1 MTIDAALLPAWLIAV
16 AGALMAIALAL
27 ALRAAP
33 WGALLAAPER
43 QHVLLGGMVCLLL
56 LWLGDIEVTEG
67 VRVHLLAVTCTTMII
82 GLPLT
87 LVAGALALAAQLALK
102 EQSLPALPVAWL
114 PTVAVPALVTRLLVH
129 WLRRRAPRHLFLY
142 LLGAGFG
149 GGMASVLATAAT
161 TLALFALM
169 GRFDL
174 VSDAV
179 GSATLVVL
187 MMFPEGFLNGM
198 LITAVTV
205 FRPDLVK
212 TFDDTF
218 YLDG

>member
-1 MTIDAALLPAWLIAV
+1 VTVDAALLPGWLIATAAV
-16 AGALMAIALAL
+16 LMAAALAVS
-27 ALRAAP
+27 LRFAP
-33 WGALLAAPER
+33 WRALLAAPER
-43 QHVLLGGMVCLLL
+43 QHVLLGGTVGLSL
-56 LWLGDIEVTEG
+56 LWLGDIEVSEG
-67 VRVHLLAVTCTTMII
+67 IRIHLLAVTCTTMII

-87 LVAGALALAAQLALK
+87 LVAGALALAAQLALQQ
-102 EQSLPALPVAWL
+102 QSLLALPVAWL
-114 PTVAVPALVTRLLVH
+114 PSVAIPAVLTRLLVQ
-129 WLRRRAPRHLFLY
+129 WLRRRAPRQLFLY

-149 GGMASVLATAAT
+149 GGMASVLASAAS
-161 TLALFALM
+161 ALLLLALM

-174 VSDAV
+174 IDAAL
-179 GSATLVVL
+179 GNATLLAL

-205 FRPDLVK
+205 FRPGLVK